1 MDFQGEK
8 KLREKRNEEI
18 LRTLPFLNCNEFSAP
33 VVDVIYWEFLG
44 KLFRR
49 NSLLRV
55 HDVILFIPTRLSMA
69 KNRMKVTKKNF
80 LYFSLQ
86 LNGWYLSNFLLTPR
100 TQIFFNDFPFSIS
113 IMFENFILLRGG
125 LYMKIMAILFFT
137 LKKLHIRISTSI
149 CRWIRVRSSLI
160 FQHNFSSLYLTYW
173 FKHLVRLYNELAFI
187 QLTRLC
193 GD

>member
-1 MDFQGEK
+1 MNFRRLLLMWFIE
-8 KLREKRNEEI
+8 N
-18 LRTLPFLNCNEFSAP
+18 FWVNFF
-33 VVDVIYWEFLG
+33 DVIVFCVFTT
-44 KLFRR
+44 LFCLYLPDFRW
-49 NSLLRV
+49 LK
-55 HDVILFIPTRLSMA
+55 IEWRLQ
-69 KNRMKVTKKNF
+69 KKIF

-100 TQIFFNDFPFSIS
+100 TQIFSNDFSFSIS
-113 IMFENFILLRGG
+113 IMFENFILLRGS

-137 LKKLHIRISTSI
+137 LTKLHIRISTSI

-173 FKHLVRLYNELAFI
+173 FKHLVRLYSELAFI